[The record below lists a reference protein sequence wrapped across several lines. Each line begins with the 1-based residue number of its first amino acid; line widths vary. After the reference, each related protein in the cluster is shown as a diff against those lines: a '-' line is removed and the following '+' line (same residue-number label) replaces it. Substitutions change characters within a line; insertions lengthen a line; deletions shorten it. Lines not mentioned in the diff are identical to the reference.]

1 MTFKKQWLLASVM
14 ATAVLAGCGGG
25 GDSVSSFTPPQ
36 PPIPPAQTI
45 SDTVSVVI
53 QYVQQLIAAKDETS
67 EPIDI
72 NGLTLATDN
81 TAEPTAI

>member
-1 MTFKKQWLLASVM
+1 MIFKKQWLLASVV

-36 PPIPPAQTI
+36 SGLPVQTL